1 MSCLIVGHHVC
12 AQENEQNLQRLVFG
26 DVIRYDS
33 STSNGMARNYRTQWI
48 MEGATRLSRGLIFD
62 FTRLPFLKTLKSFC
76 FELSSRKP
84 RAISTSNECY
94 WLSRYDK
101 MVSERH
107 EIHILTVPT
116 GTHRDRLRTARYRPK
131 RLKTTP
137 ATHPILSASVV
148 FSASYRYGRVQNSL
162 SYAIIFGVRSSIH
175 YPVGLLNLLSQDSR
189 TYSRNSRMIIC
200 LRISHMYMHSPH
212 T

>member
-1 MSCLIVGHHVC
+1 MSCLIVGHYVC

-62 FTRLPFLKTLKSFC
+62 FTRLPFLKALKSFC

-131 RLKTTP
+131 RLKNDP
-137 ATHPILSASVV
+137 DNPPHFKCICRLQCFIPIWQSAKQPELRNHLWGQVE
-148 FSASYRYGRVQNSL
+148 YSL
-162 SYAIIFGVRSSIH
+162 PSGSTQPTISRFK
-175 YPVGLLNLLSQDSR
+175 NLF
-189 TYSRNSRMIIC
+189 
-200 LRISHMYMHSPH
+200 
-212 T
+212 